1 MRRYIQYPIMLIL
14 VLTGFYFYYR
24 QDQNEQLQRVE
35 KIGEQSSLLLLKT
48 LKNHL
53 SAKIA
58 SDGVIPAIKFCNR
71 EALALTDSV
80 QNVLG
85 RGILIKRTSS
95 KIRNPSNQPGK
106 DEKEAINWFANREG
120 DTDKPV
126 FYISYSKKNG
136 KVYYHYFKPL
146 FMQGLCLNCH
156 GEPSK
161 MNAEVF
167 ARIKELY
174 PEDKAFGYKTG
185 EFRGLVH
192 VSIPDGI
199 IRKD

>member
-1 MRRYIQYPIMLIL
+1 MRRYIQYPIILVL

-24 QDQNEQLQRVE
+24 QDQNEQLQRVR
-35 KIGEQSSLLLLKT
+35 KIGEQSSMLLLKT

-53 SAKIA
+53 SAKI
-58 SDGVIPAIKFCNR
+58 SSEGVIPAIKFCNR

-80 QNVLG
+80 QSVLG

-95 KIRNPSNQPGK
+95 KIRNPLNRPDK
-106 DEKEAINWFANREG
+106 EEKEAINWFASRE
-120 DTDKPV
+120 DDSDRPA
-126 FYISYSKKNG
+126 FYISSGKKNG
-136 KVYYHYFKPL
+136 KAYYHYFKPL

-161 MNAEVF
+161 MNPDILV
-167 ARIKELY
+167 RIKEIY
-174 PEDKAFGYKTG
+174 PEDQAFGYKEG
-185 EFRGLVH
+185 DFRGLVH
-192 VSIPDGI
+192 VSIPAAI